1 MKTRIR
7 RLECGIYVID
17 EQVIPVS
24 KHWASGSYITWS
36 GSFSTYEKAETYL
49 NTILRN
55 KNNEKLTNK
64 TNR

>member
-7 RLECGIYVID
+7 RLQCNIYVID
-17 EQVIPVS
+17 EQVVPVS

-49 NTILRN
+49 NTILRK
-55 KNNEKLTNK
+55 KNNEKPNHK